1 MPNGDQTFDATAE
14 EAWFGPISVP
24 ILSFATQHNLLVD
37 RYYHDS
43 RSWDF
48 RFNHPRGGQASIALH
63 HLRDDTAGVGSTWH
77 LDDYDRFTRYLYWG
91 KTRDVPK
98 VAEILTAEL
107 EAELT
112 AVLALPL
119 GSWNQV
125 AETYARVWGQFT
137 KEQFQKMAPRYPD
150 PIP

>member
-1 MPNGDQTFDATAE
+1 MPNGDPTFDATAE
-14 EAWFGPISVP
+14 EAWFAPISDS
-24 ILSFATQHNLLVD
+24 ILSFAARHNLLVD
-37 RYYHDS
+37 RYYHHS
-43 RSWDF
+43 RSWDL
-48 RFNHPRGGQASIALH
+48 RFNHPRGGQAPISLH
-63 HLRDDTAGVGSTWH
+63 HLRDDTAGVGSSWH
-77 LDDYDRFTRYLYWG
+77 LDDYDRFTRYVYWG

-98 VAEILTAEL
+98 VAGILTAEL
-107 EAELT
+107 GAELA

-125 AETYARVWGQFT
+125 VDTYARVWGQFT